1 LIISESAIFVHW
13 LNSEALVSLQ
23 LSMDS
28 MNVETA
34 SLKEAYKNYLET
46 RRIQVEPSKLYEPV
60 NYIMNLGGKH
70 IRAIFL
76 LLTNS
81 LYQIEPTEDAIRSA
95 YAIEMFHNFSLVHD
109 DIMDDA
115 DTRRGQPSVHAKYN
129 ISTGILSGDVMLIL
143 VYEEL
148 LKIQD
153 PVQKANVLNLF
164 TQTAKEVCEGQQ
176 YDIDFENRDDVSI
189 EDYILMI
196 KLKTA
201 VLLACALKIGAM
213 LGGASEEDAQYL
225 YDFGINIGISF
236 QIQDDLLDT
245 YGEQARVG
253 KIIGGDIQQ
262 NKKTILYLTTLQN
275 LKGREDEFKSLY
287 NSKEAL
293 ESKLPK
299 VKAMMEEGKVKET
312 TSKLKDHFLDKA
324 LDSLKMVKS
333 TNRAGLKELEAMALY
348 IIRRKQ

>member
-1 LIISESAIFVHW
+1 
-13 LNSEALVSLQ
+13 
-23 LSMDS
+23 
-28 MNVETA
+28 MNVETTG
-34 SLKEAYKNYLET
+34 LKEAYKTYLQT
-46 RRIQVEPSKLYEPV
+46 RRILTEPTNLYEPV

-81 LYQIEPTEDAIRSA
+81 LYQLNPSDDAMRSA

-115 DTRRGQPSVHAKYN
+115 DTRRGQPSVHAKFDIN
-129 ISTGILSGDVMLIL
+129 SGILSGDVMLIL

-148 LKIQD
+148 LKIKD
-153 PVQKANVLNLF
+153 LNKKAKILALF

-176 YDIDFENRDDVSI
+176 YDIDFETRDDVSI
-189 EDYILMI
+189 ADYILMI

-201 VLLACALKIGAM
+201 VLLACALKIGAI
-213 LGGASEEDAQYL
+213 LGGASDEDAQCL

-245 YGEQARVG
+245 FGDQASVG

-262 NKKTILYLTTLQN
+262 HKKTILYLTALEN
-275 LKGREDEFKSLY
+275 LNGKEIKFKALY
-287 NSKEAL
+287 NSDENL
-293 ESKLPK
+293 DSKLPK
-299 VKAMMEEGKVKET
+299 VKAMMQKAQVKEE
-312 TSKLKDHFLDKA
+312 TSKLKDLYLNKA
-324 LDSLKMVKS
+324 LASLKLVKAVNES
-333 TNRAGLKELEAMALY
+333 GVKELKSMANY
-348 IIRRKQ
+348 IINRHH